1 MRTAGII
8 GGLGPGTT
16 AEFYMEIIQRARKVY
31 PKTYPRILIHS
42 IPVPFEVEQSIVA
55 YGRGE
60 EEMFPLLSE
69 GVCRLEGSGADFAVI
84 PCNTVHVFH
93 SQLQGAISIPLLN
106 ILQETALACRSRGW
120 DRVGVLGT
128 VKTFNDRIYESA
140 LEEQGLVPVHLA
152 VEKRDELGQLIS
164 RILSERTLPDDRQIL
179 IEMLQ
184 EMEGKGADGVI
195 LGCTDLQLL
204 VNEGDPDLPVSVV
217 DSMRCLA
224 DAVVRN
230 LYDDEGGE

>member
-1 MRTAGII
+1 
-8 GGLGPGTT
+8 
-16 AEFYMEIIQRARKVY
+16 
-31 PKTYPRILIHS
+31 
-42 IPVPFEVEQSIVA
+42 
-55 YGRGE
+55 
-60 EEMFPLLSE
+60 MFPLLSE